1 LSSSPFDF
9 PEFNGE
15 KSCWSQV
22 RSPADALKKN
32 VQTPQALDKVD
43 DEVVLRQKDNRWL
56 IVTLLLLSVCINY
69 IDRGSLSVAA
79 PVLKKEFSLS
89 PARLGYLLS
98 AFFWSYTVCQLFV
111 GWLVDRYNVKW
122 IYAGGFLI
130 WSLAMASTGLVNGFT
145 AFFVARLFLGI
156 GESVFLP
163 SASRI
168 MVGLFRPAERG
179 LPNALVDVG
188 TKIGPAISI
197 LIGGFVLT
205 HYGWKA
211 LFIWVGLASLLWLL
225 PWSLW
230 GPSFSEHRTA
240 AVPSRSTSLT
250 VEDSEVV
257 SGQPA
262 VCKPTFALLL
272 ARREVW
278 GTSLGMF
285 ALGYVWVFLLT
296 WLPDYLVTA
305 RGYSL
310 EQMSV
315 LGSLPY
321 FGMAAASLGGGW
333 LSDLAS
339 SMGGSATFVRKS
351 FATVGLLLCAA
362 LLLPVGIV
370 ADPKL
375 GIGLL
380 IAACIALGLF
390 TSNVWAITQILAG
403 EKAAGQ
409 WTGVQNFIG
418 NLGGVSPIVA
428 GVIVQRTGSFF
439 LAFAVAAGVLIV
451 GAAAYSTLV
460 GRVEEIEWNSVS

>member
-1 LSSSPFDF
+1 VQVPQ
-9 PEFNGE
+9 EF
-15 KSCWSQV
+15 
-22 RSPADALKKN
+22 
-32 VQTPQALDKVD
+32 DKVD
-43 DEVVLRQKDNRWL
+43 DNIVLRKKDNRWL

-89 PARLGYLLS
+89 PERLGYLLS

-122 IYAGGFLI
+122 IYATGFLI
-130 WSLAMASTGLVNGFT
+130 WSLAMAGTGLVNGFA

-168 MVGLFRPAERG
+168 MVRLFQPAERG

-188 TKIGPAISI
+188 TKVGPALSI

-205 HYGWKA
+205 RYGWRA
-211 LFIWVGLASLLWLL
+211 MFVWVGLASLLWLL
-225 PWSLW
+225 PWILW
-230 GPSFSEHRTA
+230 GPSPCEQRTA
-240 AVPSRSTSLT
+240 IIPNSSASLSIE
-250 VEDSEVV
+250 VCEVV
-257 SGQPA
+257 RAQPEDR
-262 VCKPTFALLL
+262 KPTFALLL
-272 ARREVW
+272 SRREVW

-296 WLPDYLVTA
+296 WLPDYLVSA

-315 LGSLPY
+315 MGSLPY

-333 LSDLAS
+333 LSDFTI
-339 SMGGSATFVRKS
+339 SMGGSPTVIRKG
-351 FATVGLLLCAA
+351 FAIVGLVLCAA
-362 LLLPVGIV
+362 LLLPVAIV
-370 ADPKL
+370 PDPKL
-375 GIGLL
+375 AIALL

-403 EKAAGQ
+403 ERAAGQ
-409 WTGVQNFIG
+409 WTGIQNFIG
-418 NLGGVSPIVA
+418 NLGGVLSPIVA

-439 LAFAVAAGVLIV
+439 LAFAVATGVLV
-451 GAAAYSTLV
+451 GGAITYLV
-460 GRVEEIEWNSVS
+460 LVRRVEELNWARD